1 MQYARVVPNLE
12 GFSYV
17 DFSVDRWFFLCR
29 SYEYK
34 YSFRMIYYL
43 CLSMRFTIREEP
55 PLMIAVKLTLGQFK
69 FLVSG
74 GRNFQTNT
82 NNFETSH
89 IRTSLK
95 TMANRMEA

>member
-1 MQYARVVPNLE
+1 VQYAREVPNLE

-17 DFSVDRWFFLCR
+17 DFSVDWCFFLCR
-29 SYEYK
+29 SYECK
-34 YSFRMIYYL
+34 YSFRMIYL
-43 CLSMRFTIREEP
+43 CLSMRFSIREEP